1 MEPLDAVDGVGCECN
16 ISAFDPEP
24 RAHALV
30 QIHRRWHYH
39 PAYRIVWLPHVPRRP
54 DNHEGVLLV

>member
-16 ISAFDPEP
+16 IFEP
-24 RAHALV
+24 GLGVHALV

-39 PAYRIVWLPHVPRRP
+39 PAYRVVRLPHVPRRP
-54 DNHEGVLLV
+54 DDHEGVLLV